1 MKITPSNVS
10 FGSKYQI
17 KGEDIYLN
25 KPGHLMAL
33 GFGIGASKNSTEMTQ
48 KVFGSGI
55 VGAEDYIFD
64 IKDKDDK
71 GFEHM
76 FTEAGIR
83 FNKIG

>member
-1 MKITPSNVS
+1 MKINPYNVS

-25 KPGHLMAL
+25 NPAHLMAL
-33 GFGIGASKNSTEMTQ
+33 GFGIGASKNSSEMTQ
-48 KVFGSGI
+48 KVFGSGV

-64 IKDKDDK
+64 IKDKEDK
-71 GFEHM
+71 GFEQI
-76 FTEAGIR
+76 FKDAGIR